1 MTPDG
6 SVILELEAA
15 RAFAGGFAPDLPEG
29 AAENIV
35 FRSSTSLA
43 AHWRRELKAFCLDVV
58 PPLCGHLGIIVP
70 LPLWGSL
77 REGWAMLTSFSS
89 TAGMIA
95 LLRELKRLLILGYT
109 SVMLVY

>member
-1 MTPDG
+1 
-6 SVILELEAA
+6 
-15 RAFAGGFAPDLPEG
+15 
-29 AAENIV
+29 
-35 FRSSTSLA
+35 
-43 AHWRRELKAFCLDVV
+43 
-58 PPLCGHLGIIVP
+58 LCRHLGIIVP

-95 LLRELKRLLILGYT
+95 LLRELMRLLILGYT